1 MRCII
6 NEIFP
11 NISIPII
18 FLRYSKTLYHALK
31 SLTHIADKKLSVD
44 LAMIKEKYEN
54 KEIEKIILISKEKQI
69 ADSLTKRMLVVE
81 S

>member
-1 MRCII
+1 MSEKASWMRCII
-6 NEIFP
+6 SEIFP

-54 KEIEKIILISKEKQI
+54 KEIEKII
-69 ADSLTKRMLVVE
+69 
-81 S
+81 